1 MSHLNSIQVEKVE
14 SSIRGARYGYVNSK
28 DTTGKK
34 VTTSGFLK
42 GKTVVRTGF
51 KKATI
56 LEIFLDYVGLGKKF
70 SKTGKNL
77 TQLVQF
83 KGKVIRVNRES
94 FREFQTRIEKTDSYK
109 ALIENI
115 ETASFKTEMQID
127 KLKEQLTVLNQRIEL
142 RKDPRFS
149 HMEPLSLKELHS
161 AREVVEEELN
171 AANTDLEIIKAPP
184 KELDDPLE
192 SKTLNSALITHHI
205 RLLKD
210 RLKTSEIVEP
220 ATKDII
226 LNAIKRLEDSLDIVA
241 TANLGPFYLP
251 FPKESQPENEPI
263 AKKNFYLNFIEKI
276 QNHQVFETIG
286 KLIPTNLKTHILTW
300 NEYIK
305 TDLLIEELHQ
315 AQDRI
320 QAIKTS
326 ESFKSIWEHKV
337 IIDKLAEN
345 ILYADEMIIKRLDED
360 KSLDLNSHEIELLI
374 KSKTHLKTELQKA
387 QREYEQ
393 LTKSTHS
400 LISEFNETK
409 RRASELTLLI
419 ENSKD
424 RIRDFTLS
432 EERSEYI
439 KNIDISLRISENEAQ
454 KSLLDDYA
462 IWMQAKHEY
471 TQLGGIKHWV
481 DQKNT
486 LAEKL
491 MLYTSTPDD
500 AIELQDFH
508 DQLIVLKKKIELF
521 ADENRLNQV
530 KDFVREMDEKIL
542 LNEENNQKYAL
553 FQNAE
558 LFQIELLKTL
568 ENRLKTEVSEHKLS
582 DIPFDIENSIID
594 FDEIT
599 RRFNDLRFSD
609 KDESLKAKVSSE
621 FHDLMEKFQ
630 QLRSESKNDSEEGY
644 ESLQSEPSDASSVH
658 SFDSKDSLLTP
669 TKSEDEEL
677 AGVFDEIITL

>member
-393 LTKSTHS
+393 LTKSTH
-400 LISEFNETK
+400 NK
-409 RRASELTLLI
+409 
-419 ENSKD
+419 
-424 RIRDFTLS
+424 
-432 EERSEYI
+432 
-439 KNIDISLRISENEAQ
+439 
-454 KSLLDDYA
+454 
-462 IWMQAKHEY
+462 
-471 TQLGGIKHWV
+471 
-481 DQKNT
+481 
-486 LAEKL
+486 
-491 MLYTSTPDD
+491 
-500 AIELQDFH
+500 
-508 DQLIVLKKKIELF
+508 
-521 ADENRLNQV
+521 
-530 KDFVREMDEKIL
+530 
-542 LNEENNQKYAL
+542 
-553 FQNAE
+553 
-558 LFQIELLKTL
+558 
-568 ENRLKTEVSEHKLS
+568 
-582 DIPFDIENSIID
+582 
-594 FDEIT
+594 
-599 RRFNDLRFSD
+599 
-609 KDESLKAKVSSE
+609 
-621 FHDLMEKFQ
+621 
-630 QLRSESKNDSEEGY
+630 
-644 ESLQSEPSDASSVH
+644 
-658 SFDSKDSLLTP
+658 
-669 TKSEDEEL
+669 
-677 AGVFDEIITL
+677 